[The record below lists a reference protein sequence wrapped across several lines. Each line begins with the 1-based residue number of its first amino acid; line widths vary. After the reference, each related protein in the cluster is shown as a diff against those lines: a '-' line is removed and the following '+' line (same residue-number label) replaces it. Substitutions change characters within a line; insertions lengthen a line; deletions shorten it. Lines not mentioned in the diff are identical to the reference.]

1 MLTNDNPNPNTNPP
15 GPLRVEGFDD
25 VPPQAL
31 RTPTNEL
38 DQFLPGPSFS
48 GGAVPF
54 IEEEAEEGGV
64 AGGLNRKLQ
73 LAEDVKEEEVAGSG
87 GLVRNRKLQLA
98 IGITAAGG
106 RVTISGNPGRRVRY
120 TPPDRNPTFTGRDIA
135 IYTACD
141 VNGLCNSAFIFIEVR
156 QESPTFSPTL
166 APNFP

>member
-1 MLTNDNPNPNTNPP
+1 MLTNDNPNPDTNPP

-31 RTPTNEL
+31 RTPTNQL

-54 IEEEAEEGGV
+54 IEEEGGV
-64 AGGLNRKLQ
+64 AGGFNRKLQLTEDVEEEKVAGGLVNRKLQ
-73 LAEDVKEEEVAGSG
+73 LAV
-87 GLVRNRKLQLA
+87 
-98 IGITAAGG
+98 GITAAGG
-106 RVTISGNPGRRVRY
+106 RVTISGNPGRRVCY
-120 TPPDRNPTFTGRDIA
+120 TPPDRNLTFTGRDIA

-156 QESPTFSPTL
+156 QDSPTL
-166 APNFP
+166 SPTMAPFFP